1 MKRKRITRLTRTDDD
16 AMIQQERELKS
27 ELQNHGS
34 RIAHRSTSSEK
45 NDVALYR
52 ISSSALQVGSYFIGR
67 FDDGC
72 AHALTEATQKGS
84 RVSSKRKETLEFH
97 FDT

>member
-34 RIAHRSTSSEK
+34 RIAHRSASSEK
-45 NDVALYR
+45 TMWLFIESVHQKLLAM
-52 ISSSALQVGSYFIGR
+52 QVEIHFLGMVY
-67 FDDGC
+67 DDR
-72 AHALTEATQKGS
+72 AHA
-84 RVSSKRKETLEFH
+84 
-97 FDT
+97 